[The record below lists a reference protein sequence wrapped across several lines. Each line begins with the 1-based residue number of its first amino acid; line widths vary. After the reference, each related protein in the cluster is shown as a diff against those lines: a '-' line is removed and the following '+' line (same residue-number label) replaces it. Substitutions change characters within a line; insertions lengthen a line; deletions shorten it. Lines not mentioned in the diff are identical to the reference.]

1 MVAGSVCPE
10 TIIREFLDHGVEVL
24 HAWGMTE
31 ASPLATVSSPT
42 REIAAMSLN
51 DRIRYTLKQGRTLP
65 GVDLKLT
72 DAGGARLPH
81 DGQTPGRLHIK
92 GETIV
97 RAYFGREGSSV
108 LDGEGFFD
116 TGDIATIDDRGYM
129 QVTDRAKDVIK
140 SGGEWISSVALENIA
155 MSHPK
160 AELCA
165 VIGIPHPKWDERPL
179 LLMKLKG
186 DQVASAEEI
195 RFFLEGKIAKWWM
208 PDEVRFVDNIPLGA
222 TGKIDKK
229 ALRDLYSNLSFG

>member
-108 LDGEGFFD
+108 LYGEGFFD